1 MVQELNAAVRKARFT
16 FETNLANNVKHNFSL
31 FWKYVRDNTRVH
43 HDIGIL
49 LQDDSS
55 FIHFD

>member
-1 MVQELNAAVRKARFT
+1 MVQELTAAVRKASFT
-16 FETNLANNVKHNFSL
+16 FETNLANNVKHNPSL
-31 FWKYVRDNTRVH
+31 LWKYVRDNTRVH

-55 FIHFD
+55 FIRSD